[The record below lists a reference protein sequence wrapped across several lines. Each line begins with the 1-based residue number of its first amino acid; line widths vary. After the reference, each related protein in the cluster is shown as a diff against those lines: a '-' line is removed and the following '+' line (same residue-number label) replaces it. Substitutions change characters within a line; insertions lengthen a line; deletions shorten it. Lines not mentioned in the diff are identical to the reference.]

1 MKKAAKKTTGQA
13 TATQAVGYVRV
24 STTEQATEGVSLA
37 AQEERIRAYCTMAGL
52 ELVAVVRDEGVSASK
67 ELATRPGGAE
77 LLTQVTDRGVKNI
90 VALKLDRLFRDAADC
105 LNQTRAWDEAGVSL
119 HLIDMGGTAINTG
132 TAMGRFFITMAAGFA
147 ELERNM
153 IAERTTQAL
162 AHKKAHG
169 EVYGPTPLGFDRNGD
184 ALVENEAEQETVK
197 RILDMKVAGASIN
210 EIARRLTAEQV
221 PTKKGGSKWYA
232 STVSNVL
239 KNSLHGKE
247 VA

>member
-1 MKKAAKKTTGQA
+1 MRPMKKQLKKTNKVNVNQA
-13 TATQAVGYVRV
+13 IAYVRV
-24 STTEQATEGVSLA
+24 STHEQASEGVSLA

-52 ELVAVVRDEGVSASK
+52 DLVAVIRDEGISASK
-67 ELATRPGGAE
+67 EMATRPGGAE
-77 LLTQVTDRGVKNI
+77 LLSLVADKGIKNI

-105 LNQTRAWDEAGVSL
+105 LNQTRAWDAAGISL

-153 IAERTTQAL
+153 IAERTAAAL

-169 EVYGPTPLGFDRNGD
+169 EAYSPTPLGFNRDGKRLVANGQ
-184 ALVENEAEQETVK
+184 EQETIK
-197 RILDMKVAGASIN
+197 RIKSWHTEGVSMQ
-210 EIARRLTAEQV
+210 EIARRLNDAGT
-221 PTKKGGSKWYA
+221 PTKKGGKWYA
-232 STVSNVL
+232 STVSNIL
-239 KNSLHGKE
+239 KNNLHGE

>member
-1 MKKAAKKTTGQA
+1 MKKQAREISKKGAPNQA
-13 TATQAVGYVRV
+13 LAYVRV
-24 STTEQATEGVSLA
+24 NTLEQASEGVSLA

-52 ELVAVVRDEGVSASK
+52 DLVAVIHDEGVSASK
-67 ELATRPGGAE
+67 ELATRTGGAE
-77 LLTQVTDRGVKNI
+77 LLSLVADRSVKNI
-90 VALKLDRLFRDAADC
+90 IALKLDRLFRDAADC
-105 LNQTRAWDEAGVSL
+105 LNQTRTWDAAGIAL
-119 HLIDMGGTAINTG
+119 HLIDLGGTAINTG

-162 AHKKAHG
+162 AHKKAHR
-169 EVYGPTPLGFDRNGD
+169 EAYGPTPLGYDREGD
-184 ALVENEAEQETVK
+184 SLVENEAEQETVR
-197 RILDMKVAGASIN
+197 RILDMKRAGASIN
-210 EIARRLTAEQV
+210 EIARRLNAERV

-232 STVSNVL
+232 STVSNIL